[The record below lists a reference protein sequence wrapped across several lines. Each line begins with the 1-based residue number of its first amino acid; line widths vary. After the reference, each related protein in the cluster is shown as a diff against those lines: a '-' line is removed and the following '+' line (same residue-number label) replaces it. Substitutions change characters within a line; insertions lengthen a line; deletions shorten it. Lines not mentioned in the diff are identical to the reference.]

1 MALNREIQA
10 ATHQLLQ
17 KLPLAGHQFQ
27 HAAPAAAPQTQTGT
41 LFLQLTVEDLGI
53 CLPMN
58 QVCSILSLSA
68 DMIFLLVAEN
78 MLSIMAHF

>member
-1 MALNREIQA
+1 LALNREVQA

-17 KLPLAGHQFQ
+17 KLPLGGHQFQ
-27 HAAPAAAPQTQTGT
+27 HAAAAAAPAPTATGT

-58 QVCSILSLSA
+58 QFSQVHGVLVSLYTSC
-68 DMIFLLVAEN
+68 F
-78 MLSIMAHF
+78 

>member
-1 MALNREIQA
+1 LALNREVQT

-27 HAAPAAAPQTQTGT
+27 HSAAAAAAEPTQTGT

-58 QVCSILSLSA
+58 QVNQVCAVLISP
-68 DMIFLLVAEN
+68 VC
-78 MLSIMAHF
+78 